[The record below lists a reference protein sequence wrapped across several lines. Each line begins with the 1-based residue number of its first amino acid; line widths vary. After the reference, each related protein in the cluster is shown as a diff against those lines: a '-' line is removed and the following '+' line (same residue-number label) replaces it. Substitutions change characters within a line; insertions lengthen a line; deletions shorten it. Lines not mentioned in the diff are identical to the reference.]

1 MLTRNE
7 ATAVCDPELV
17 LRNTVEQA
25 QTLVLQHEAIT
36 LSQQDFAA
44 FLNAL
49 DTPAQPA
56 PAMQRAFARHAV
68 RAR

>member
-17 LRNTVEQA
+17 LRNTAEQA